1 MIVSSLYVN
10 TLLGD
15 VPIET
20 DNNSTISSNLTSNL
34 TDLANNS
41 SISDQDDETGKV

>member
-15 VPIET
+15 APIET
-20 DNNSTISSNLTSNL
+20 DNNSTISSNL

-41 SISDQDDETGKV
+41 SISDQDNETGKV